1 MNITKEGK
9 KILSNFL
16 KFFSAFFTNFNFG
29 QIYLQMKGRTLPTPS
44 SLQDFHKR
52 KGTCKPPRTR
62 AVAMND
68 EKITGH
74 SFTQ

>member
-16 KFFSAFFTNFNFG
+16 NSFSAFLTNFNFG
-29 QIYLQMKGRTLPTPS
+29 QIYLQIKERTLPTHS

-52 KGTCKPPRTR
+52 KGTYKPLRTR
-62 AVAMND
+62 AVTMHD
-68 EKITGH
+68 DITSH